1 MTIELTPAQA
11 SAVAELAARE
21 GAVLLHQLPHTDPR
35 AKADDVYA
43 TPVGAHRGYRV
54 AADGQ
59 ISEIGETLSAHI

>member
-11 SAVAELAARE
+11 GAVAELAARE